1 MSFLISEMTS
11 SKCHNVK
18 GIMMSELVNFREFPI
33 RNQLKKLLKDC
44 TTERNIIFATDI
56 YTDNPRDE
64 ITIEYIL
71 SNNTLHEICPRVEK
85 DLAVQNDRTRKK
97 AEVFTPSWICNK
109 MNNHCDAEWFG
120 RDNVFNVEDGE
131 KWNTTSGKI
140 KFSVDKDWKD
150 YVKSKRLEITCGEAP
165 YIVSRY
171 DAATGEIIPIE
182 NRIGILDRK
191 LRIVN
196 ENTDDEKE
204 WLRWTYE
211 AFKSV
216 YGYEFQGDNLLI
228 ARINLLTTF
237 AEYMVDK
244 LGRQP
249 AAKELN
255 EITKIIVWNFWQMDG
270 ITGTVPFGKPT
281 EEFHQMS
288 FFDYEQG
295 INDTEPEQVDCK
307 IYDWS
312 EKAVITYKSIRG

>member
-1 MSFLISEMTS
+1 MSQPQGVLISMLINYREYPTN
-11 SKCHNVK
+11 NV
-18 GIMMSELVNFREFPI
+18 
-33 RNQLKKLLKDC
+33 LKKLLKDN
-44 TTERNIIFATDI
+44 TTGKNIIFATDI
-56 YTDNPRDE
+56 YTGNPKDE
-64 ITIEYIL
+64 ITEKYIL
-71 SNNTLHEICPRVEK
+71 SNSKEYEICPRVEK
-85 DLAVQNDRTRKK
+85 ALNVQSDRTRKK

-120 RDNVFNVEDGE
+120 RENVFNIENGE
-131 KWNTTSGKI
+131 KWTTTVGKI
-140 KFSVDKDWKD
+140 DFPSEKDWKD

-182 NRIGILDRK
+182 RRIGILDRK
-191 LRIVN
+191 LRIVT
-196 ENTDDEKE
+196 ENTNDEKE
-204 WLRWTYE
+204 WLKWTYE

-237 AEYMVDK
+237 VDYMMDK
-244 LGRQP
+244 LERQP

-270 ITGTVPFGKPT
+270 ITGTVPFGKPA

-312 EKAVITYKSIRG
+312 EKEVITYKSISG

>member
-1 MSFLISEMTS
+1 MRINAFNEDNRRISSQLLE
-11 SKCHNVK
+11 
-18 GIMMSELVNFREFPI
+18 ILLVDRSTH
-33 RNQLKKLLKDC
+33 K
-44 TTERNIIFATDI
+44 NIVWATDDYI
-56 YTDNPRDE
+56 SYGECFFPHCEINIDQVYGVNS
-64 ITIEYIL
+64 ITII
-71 SNNTLHEICPRVEK
+71 PRSAKAKSEQ
-85 DLAVQNDRTRKK
+85 DSRTRNK

-120 RDNVFNVEDGE
+120 RENVFNIENGE
-131 KWNTTSGKI
+131 KWTTTVGKI
-140 KFSVDKDWKD
+140 DFPSEKDWRD

-182 NRIGILDRK
+182 KRIGILDRK
-191 LRIVN
+191 LRVVA
-196 ENTDDEKE
+196 ENTNDEKD
-204 WLRWTYE
+204 WLKWTYE

-237 AEYMVDK
+237 VDYMLDK
-244 LGRQP
+244 LERQP

-270 ITGTVPFGKPT
+270 ITGTVPFGKPA

-312 EKAVITYKSIRG
+312 EKEVITYKSIRG